1 MEKCRRRRVL
11 KNKNTLYDSPLSIIL
26 FTVQLIDSIFI
37 CYLVC
42 LLESER
48 LLGGRAYMHAIAI
61 GEHRSMSVER
71 IIRDLTV
78 YTYSTIVYR
87 SIWLTSPQLC
97 QTKSLSIVGT
107 YFSGTNERSPTINN
121 PITRILLLFLLCGN
135 LIFSLETISVKT
147 IQLSINV
154 D

>member
-1 MEKCRRRRVL
+1 MYLKLPRWASVRSLYRYISIQPEIGLEKCRRRRRRVL

-37 CYLVC
+37 CYLVW

-71 IIRDLTV
+71 IIRDLETV
-78 YTYSTIVYR
+78 GIY
-87 SIWLTSPQLC
+87 L
-97 QTKSLSIVGT
+97 QTTV
-107 YFSGTNERSPTINN
+107 
-121 PITRILLLFLLCGN
+121 
-135 LIFSLETISVKT
+135 
-147 IQLSINV
+147 QLSIDLSGWQVRSYTKRNPSV
-154 D
+154 CWWVPILAVQTNDHPPLTIQ